1 MPMKSPLLKRIVGS
15 VLLVAVFIGALLA
28 HPLLYALLFSFGM
41 AVMMGELYHMTMGR
55 GVHTL
60 ERTLMT
66 VLCCAVFLCFIFFRL
81 YGIGYR
87 YMLLALPALMLI
99 LTATLFDSHR
109 EIDCLQKICFP
120 AVYLLPSFMA
130 GSLLLFG
137 GEGGIYSPGLFIAV
151 MVLVW
156 MSDVGGYALGITFGQ
171 RRGARKL
178 CPSISPNKSWAGV
191 AGSILFTFA
200 AAVAIHFCDLFPL
213 QLWHWAVLSVIV
225 VFFGIT
231 GDLFESLIKRQYG
244 YKDAGNIIVG
254 HGGLLDRFDGA
265 LFSVPVTTVFFV
277 LADIVQLNL

>member
-1 MPMKSPLLKRIVGS
+1 MPMKSSLLKRIVGS
-15 VLLVAVFIGALLA
+15 VLLVAVFVGALLA
-28 HPLLYALLFSFGM
+28 HPLFYALLFSFAM
-41 AVMMGELYHMTMGR
+41 AVMMEELYHMTMGR

-60 ERTLMT
+60 ERALMIG
-66 VLCCAVFLCFIFFRL
+66 LCCAVFLCFISFRL
-81 YGIGYR
+81 YGVSYR
-87 YMLLALPALMLI
+87 YLLLALPALMLI

-109 EIDCLQKICFP
+109 EPDCLQNICFP
-120 AVYLLPSFMA
+120 AVYLLPSFMT

-137 GEGGIYSPGLFIAV
+137 GDGLYNPGLFIAV

-171 RRGARKL
+171 KEGARKL

-191 AGSILFTFA
+191 AGSILFTLA
-200 AAVAIHFCDLFPL
+200 TAVAIHCCGLFSL
-213 QLWHWAVLSVIV
+213 RLWHWAVLSVIV

-244 YKDAGNIIVG
+244 YKDAGKIIVG

-265 LFSVPVTTVFFV
+265 LFSVPVATVF
-277 LADIVQLNL
+277 LILTDIVQLNL